1 MKYSL
6 FFARKKDLIINVKAQ
21 QEKRKSTKSKIIPLR
36 VSLSSSDFP
45 IVLSIGQFNECCQ
58 TNPAYAGKVKLPA
71 AVNHDR

>member
-1 MKYSL
+1 MIL
-6 FFARKKDLIINVKAQ
+6 
-21 QEKRKSTKSKIIPLR
+21 LR

-45 IVLSIGQFNECCQ
+45 IVLSIGQFNERCQ